1 MNLVIIMKRL
11 LFIPSVI
18 ILIAVVVYSNPSEI
32 AQYMSR
38 SNLLYLIIALVISM
52 VSLMLRALKWKVLL
66 KNVKYSDV
74 FPIQIFGM
82 TFSNFTPGKL
92 GEPTKAL
99 ILKVRNG
106 SAVSETLPT
115 IIWERI
121 FDVIMLLSLS
131 ISALFLFGI
140 TEFFIIGLAAT
151 ILFFSLIV
159 FLIAAMRKE
168 KIGYFA
174 FKMARRLP
182 ILNIISENFIK
193 NFYRSKISNKKLL
206 SSFLITIFPW
216 IFEGLM
222 FYFVLLSIGIELDP
236 FLLASLIAL
245 AEIIAIASFL
255 PGGIGAFEAV
265 MLVLLSTFSVQGSM
279 AAAGLFL
286 YRFVSFGFGSFIGAL
301 SFIYLSRKIEI
312 KNILK

>member
-151 ILFFSLIV
+151 ILFFSLID
-159 FLIAAMRKE
+159 RK
-168 KIGYFA
+168 
-174 FKMARRLP
+174 
-182 ILNIISENFIK
+182 
-193 NFYRSKISNKKLL
+193 
-206 SSFLITIFPW
+206 
-216 IFEGLM
+216 
-222 FYFVLLSIGIELDP
+222 
-236 FLLASLIAL
+236 
-245 AEIIAIASFL
+245 
-255 PGGIGAFEAV
+255 
-265 MLVLLSTFSVQGSM
+265 SV
-279 AAAGLFL
+279 
-286 YRFVSFGFGSFIGAL
+286 V
-301 SFIYLSRKIEI
+301 
-312 KNILK
+312 